1 MYNFKDTIE
10 NGASDEVLLPSEA
23 LKINNQYIEDLIPG
37 YRTLSVSGRESLS
50 PEIERYTTGTRDGSK
65 MKSKRYPERVIK
77 VKYRLIADSPQA
89 FREAYTKLGYILDV
103 EDAQLIFR
111 DESDKFFVGTP
122 CAIGEVEPGRNAVI
136 GEFEILCSD
145 PFKYSVTEYEV
156 SPQNTS
162 AGKAFVVDYN
172 GTYKAF
178 PKIESRFFSQLENGV
193 TSTTL
198 TDDGDCG
205 FVALF
210 NEDGKILQFGEPEE
224 LDGTAY
230 DKSQTLINQA
240 FASGES
246 WGTTAKSL
254 WALNSGV
261 ALKHEEKQV
270 GNVAMHNFSSTLND
284 WCLIPSDYGSG
295 ATRCGPS
302 ITRNIG
308 TDGSGETGA
317 KDWQLT
323 YKQRLN
329 PAAGV
334 NALKEVGGFYC
345 VIVSGTGTN
354 RKILAGVRIA
364 RHSVGATNGK
374 LNLYVNDKQVADM
387 PINLGPSNKYFSA
400 LGNRVTT
407 IRKENGGIIFN
418 IAGVRRTY
426 KVADPTFDTTKATQ
440 VMFEFFR
447 YSDHKPISFNGLY
460 YAKFVKNNC
469 TTFKEIPNKFSADDV
484 LSIDCSSGEVLL
496 NGLDASE
503 VGALG
508 NDWEQFYLRP
518 GTNQIGLSY
527 SDWLTDTYAPTVKLK
542 YREVFL

>member
-1 MYNFKDTIE
+1 MYTFKDTIE
-10 NGASDEVLLPSEA
+10 TTASDVVLLPSEA
-23 LKINNQYIEDLIPG
+23 LKINGQYIENQIAG
-37 YRTLSVSGRESLS
+37 YRTLAVSGREALS
-50 PEIERYTTGTRDGSK
+50 PELETYSTGTRDGSTLK
-65 MKSKRYPERVIK
+65 NKRYPERVIT
-77 VKYRLIADSPQA
+77 VHYQIIADSPQA

-103 EDAQLIFR
+103 EDAQLIFN
-111 DESDKFFVGTP
+111 DETDKFFIGTP
-122 CAIGEVEPGRNAVI
+122 YAIGEVEPGRLSI
-136 GEFEILCSD
+136 TGDFEILCVD
-145 PFKYSVTEYEV
+145 PFKYSVTEYEAL
-156 SPQNTS
+156 PQDTD
-162 AGKAFVVDYN
+162 AGKAFVINYG

-193 TSTTL
+193 TATIL

-205 FVALF
+205 HVAFF
-210 NEDGKILQFGEPEE
+210 NEDGKILQFGDPEE
-224 LDGTAY
+224 LDGTAF
-230 DKSQTLINQA
+230 DKSQTLINQT
-240 FASGES
+240 FASS
-246 WGTTAKSL
+246 TAWGTTAKSL
-254 WALNSGV
+254 WAVNNGV
-261 ALKHEEKQV
+261 TLKHEEKQV

-308 TDGSGETGA
+308 PDASGESGA
-317 KDWQLT
+317 TDWQLT

-345 VIVSGTGTN
+345 AIVSGSGSS
-354 RKILAGVRIA
+354 RKMIAGVRIA
-364 RHSVGATNGK
+364 RHSVGATDGK

-387 PINLGPSNKYFSA
+387 PINLGPANKYFSA

-407 IRKENGGIIFN
+407 IRKEGNNVVFN
-418 IAGVRRTY
+418 VAGVRKSYNCYDTGF
-426 KVADPTFDTTKATQ
+426 ADTKATQ
-440 VMFEFFR
+440 VTFDFFR
-447 YSDHKPISFNGLY
+447 YSAYTPISFNGLY

-484 LSIDCSSGEVLL
+484 LTADCSSGEVLL
-496 NGLDASE
+496 NGLQAPE

-508 NDWEQFYLRP
+508 NDWEQFYLKP
-518 GTNQIGLSY
+518 GINQIGLSY
-527 SDWLTDTYAPTVKLK
+527 SDWLTDDYAPTVKLK